1 MKFGV
6 NTFIWSAD
14 FGRAQ
19 MPLLPKIKSWGFDGI
34 EVPIFRPGEF
44 AAAEIRAGVEAH
56 ALECTVCSVLVK
68 GFSLISEDAG
78 VRRATLAHMQD
89 VIRSAADAGARI
101 LAGPLYCPVGFLPGR
116 RRTQDEWTWAVEA
129 YQQLGETL
137 SAHGLTLAIE
147 PLNRF
152 ETYFLNTAAD
162 AARLAADV
170 NHPNVG
176 ILFDTFHANIE
187 EKNIADG
194 YRTIGRHV
202 RHVHT
207 CENDRGIPGSGH
219 VEWDEVFR
227 ALHDIKYDGWLTIE
241 SFGFALGDLSAAAAI
256 WRDIEKT
263 PESIAIEGLK
273 FLRSAAVGV
282 SNTVR

>member
-6 NTFIWSAD
+6 NTFIWSAE
-14 FGRAQ
+14 FGTAQ
-19 MPLLPKIKSWGFDGI
+19 QPLLPKIKAWGFDGI
-34 EVPIFRPGEF
+34 EVPIFRPHEF
-44 AAAEIRAGVEAH
+44 AAAEIRAGVDAH
-56 ALECTVCSVLVK
+56 GLECTVCSVLVQ
-68 GFSLISEDAG
+68 GYSLISEDAG
-78 VRRATLAHMQD
+78 VRRATFAHMQD
-89 VIRSAADAGARI
+89 VIKAAADAGTKV
-101 LAGPLYCPVGFLPGR
+101 LAGPLYCPVGHLPGR
-116 RRTQDEWTWAVEA
+116 RRTTDEWQWAVEA
-129 YQQLGETL
+129 YQLLGDTL
-137 SAHGLTLAIE
+137 VAHDITLAIE

-162 AARLAADV
+162 AARLAEDV

-194 YRTIGRHV
+194 YRAIGRHV

-219 VEWDEVFR
+219 VEWDDVFR
-227 ALHDIKYDGWLTIE
+227 ALRDINYGGWLTIE

-263 PESIAIEGLK
+263 PESIAIDGLK
-273 FLRSAAVGV
+273 FLRKSV
-282 SNTVR
+282 S